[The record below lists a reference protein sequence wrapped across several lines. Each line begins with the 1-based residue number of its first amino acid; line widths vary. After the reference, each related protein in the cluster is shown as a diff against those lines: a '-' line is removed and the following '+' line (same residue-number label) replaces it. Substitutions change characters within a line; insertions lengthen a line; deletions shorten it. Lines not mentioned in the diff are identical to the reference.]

1 MKKNILYSMLFAVAA
16 FMLTSCGDD
25 ESAGKSRITYY
36 PTIELQGGNPYLVAK
51 GSTWKEPGFTSFMG
65 GEDVS
70 SLVTITGTVNTA
82 ESGDYTLNYATAK
95 NDDGFSS
102 STSRRV
108 IVVDADD
115 PIEGLY
121 WVDKKSYRLS
131 GGKEGEYP
139 NSFPV
144 IIFSNGDG
152 TYSVDD
158 ILGGWYYYGRS
169 YGIDYAMGANIV
181 DIADD
186 GTVILEDAYVP
197 GWDETCD
204 GYTINYDAEK
214 ATFTVNV
221 TFSGMDFVQT
231 WVKQQVEK

>member
-1 MKKNILYSMLFAVAA
+1 MLFAVAA

-108 IVVDADD
+108 IVADADD

-139 NSFPV
+139 SSFPV
-144 IIFSNGDG
+144 IIFNNGDG

-158 ILGGWYYYGRS
+158 LLGGWYYYGRS
-169 YGIDYAMGANIV
+169 YGIDYAMGANITV
-181 DIADD
+181 ADD
-186 GTVILEDAYVP
+186 GVVTINEAGVP
-197 GWDETCD
+197 GW
-204 GYTINYDAEK
+204 GNSYDAYNITFDKESG
-214 ATFTVNV
+214 TFTMTV
-221 TFSGMDFVQT
+221 TYAAMDFVQT